1 MPVAT
6 MAELWVHFV
15 ADVLLGP
22 SSISPCGIPG
32 CRSRSSGC
40 SSAALR
46 RRRLYFSL
54 DGFFLLYVVLE
65 LLGFAVGYSLYVLLM
80 VFCFEVT
87 GLVGTFTALLW

>member
-1 MPVAT
+1 

-15 ADVLLGP
+15 ADVPFGP

-32 CRSRSSGC
+32 CGSRSSGC

-46 RRRLYFSL
+46 RRHLYFSL
-54 DGFFLLYVVLE
+54 DGFFLLYVTLE
-65 LLGFAVGYSLYVLLM
+65 LLGFAVGYSVYVLLM
-80 VFCFEVT
+80 VVCFEAM